1 MGLSNPSNGLF
12 PDKNNLSYHDIQ
24 IHRGPSK
31 DNSHHDTNEDNNNNI
46 SNSKYNNN
54 RTSISDNASDV
65 TTSNSIST
73 SVINAIIQQEGWH
86 DIESFHDDIRNDR
99 FYLSEHYLRNNNE
112 VVLKTVF
119 DLNSFDNDFT
129 AYNKKV
135 QLEYALREKIGKVL
149 RSKDPSGIQIYN
161 EDTLE
166 NAYLASDNTYQK
178 KSKSLRHYFH
188 SALSKPTMSKPIKED
203 ISLHSINDSISSLPT
218 THNIDEISYR
228 NLVIDENNLV
238 VTRHKTG
245 ETLLLES
252 SHYITSSHTRN
263 TWKQFIRDFLS
274 KDNHYHIQRR
284 MTVRH
289 IQMLS
294 VGPCLSVGFFLTSG
308 EAFSIA
314 GPFGTLL
321 GFTLTGSVIL
331 ATLLSFTE
339 LSALIPVSSGFS
351 GLASRFVEDAFG
363 FAIGWTYVFSC
374 IISFPA
380 EAASST
386 FYLTSFS
393 NVNLTRGTIAGF
405 VTLFI
410 MYPIICNLLSV
421 NLMGE
426 VVFFFGSIKILISVI
441 MVFVMIILNSG
452 HGGASHHRVG
462 FRFWDSSKSVD
473 NMTYGLFRPTFDLM
487 DTGTGSTNG
496 IGGSTG
502 RFLALV
508 SVMLTST
515 FAYSGVEMTFL
526 ASGEAKNPR
535 KTIPSSIKR
544 TFSIIL
550 TIFILSILTV
560 GINIY
565 SGDPRLSSYYTSN
578 RSERSKAADL
588 GIGTQWQI
596 DNGCKVRTKIPG
608 SSVEYSSPW
617 VLALQSYGL
626 CTFSA
631 AFNAI
636 LIVFTSSASI
646 ASLYNSSRAL
656 YSMSI
661 QRKAPYIF
669 QICSK
674 NGVPYVSV
682 IIAGLFSV
690 IAYLAVNEGS
700 QNNFNILVN
709 MSSASTSIIW
719 FGLNIS
725 FLRFYYAL
733 RERSDFI
740 SRDDKTY
747 PFKSPFQPFLALYG
761 LVGCLMFVIFM
772 GFTNFLTGFWN
783 VRSFFSAYGGLMIFI
798 CCYIGYKIVGTSKI
812 QRLDRLDMDTGRREM
827 DKMIWSEHRQYNI
840 PLWKRVLE
848 FWS

>member
-12 PDKNNLSYHDIQ
+12 PNKSNFSYHDIQ
-24 IHRGPSK
+24 IHWGS
-31 DNSHHDTNEDNNNNI
+31 SEDNNHNNTDE
-46 SNSKYNNN
+46 NNN
-54 RTSISDNASDV
+54 NVKKSKCNNTRTSIPDDASDNI
-65 TTSNSIST
+65 TSNSIES

-86 DIESFHDDIRNDR
+86 DIESFYDDIRNDR
-99 FYLSEHYLRNNNE
+99 FYLFEHYLRHNSE
-112 VVLKTVF
+112 FVTETAF
-119 DLNSFDNDFT
+119 DPSSLDDDFT
-129 AYNKKV
+129 FYDKKV
-135 QLEYALREKIGKVL
+135 QQEYVLREKIGKVL
-149 RSKDPSGIQIYN
+149 RSKDLSGIHIYN
-161 EDTLE
+161 EEMLE
-166 NAYLASDNTYQK
+166 NTYLATNNTYQK
-178 KSKSLRHYFH
+178 KSKSLRHYLY
-188 SALSKPTMSKPIKED
+188 SVLPKPTFSKSIKNNV
-203 ISLHSINDSISSLPT
+203 SLRSIKDSISSSPT
-218 THNIDEISYR
+218 THNIDETSYR
-228 NLVIDENNLV
+228 NLVIDENNLI

-252 SHYITSSHTRN
+252 SIDVTSNHTRN

-274 KDNHYHIQRR
+274 KDNHYYIQRR

-321 GFTLTGSVIL
+321 GFILTGSVIL

-410 MYPIICNLLSV
+410 IYPILCNLLRV

-426 VVFFFGSIKILISVI
+426 VIFFFGSIKILISVI
-441 MVFVMIILNSG
+441 MMFVMIILNSG
-452 HGGASHHRVG
+452 HGDTSHSRVG
-462 FRFWDSSKSVD
+462 FRFWDSSKSVGD
-473 NMTYGLFRPTFDLM
+473 MTYGLFRPTFDLM
-487 DTGTGSTNG
+487 DAGTGSMNG

-502 RFLALV
+502 RFLALL
-508 SVMLTST
+508 SVVLTST

-526 ASGEAKNPR
+526 ASGEVKNPR

-565 SGDPRLSSYYTSN
+565 SGDPRLLSYDTSS

-596 DNGCKVRTKIPG
+596 DDSCKVRTKIPG

-682 IIAGLFSV
+682 ITAGLFSL
-690 IAYLAVNEGS
+690 IAYLVVNEGS
-700 QNNFNILVN
+700 QSNFDILVN

-719 FGLNIS
+719 FGLNAS

-733 RERSDFI
+733 RRRSDFL
-740 SRDDKTY
+740 SRDDKSY
-747 PFKSPFQPFLALYG
+747 PFKSPFQPFLAIYG
-761 LVGCLMFVIFM
+761 LVGCSIFVIFM
-772 GFTNFLTGFWN
+772 GFSNFITGFWN
-783 VRSFFSAYGGLMIFI
+783 VRSFFSAYGGLMIFT

-827 DKMIWSEHRQYNI
+827 DRMIWSEHRQYNI